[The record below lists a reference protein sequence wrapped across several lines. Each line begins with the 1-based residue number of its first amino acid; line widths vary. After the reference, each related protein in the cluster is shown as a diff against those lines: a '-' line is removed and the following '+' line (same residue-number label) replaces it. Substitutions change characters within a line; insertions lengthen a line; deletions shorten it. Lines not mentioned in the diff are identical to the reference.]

1 MKGRTKVVLA
11 AVIVVIALISIGVYY
26 ITTAGGEI
34 PIGMV
39 APISGTFAEA
49 GKWAVNG
56 AQLAVE
62 ELNASGGVL
71 GKQLRLVVQ
80 DEGQST
86 DTAISA
92 TQMLVQQEGV
102 KFLIGPYWSGD
113 VAAVLPLTSQNKIIQ
128 ILTVSSLDALMVPPQ
143 NTYLFRVTL
152 PDSGYAK
159 AIVEWLKLIGAQKYA
174 YLAEDYKYAH
184 EVGDFSKKFAS
195 EAGIQCVFEGYYPG
209 TATDY
214 TVPINQVVAAKPD
227 ATVVIM
233 EGTNGIDFQK
243 QYSMNKEASK
253 IPVLHFETLLIDSR
267 QASSVEAANPGG
279 MNYVFVGVTSTMTNR
294 DAVKSF
300 ADKLKNKYG
309 IDYNH
314 YSADAYDG
322 VMVLAQ
328 AIKRAGSL
336 EPDAVANALMKTDW
350 SGVGGRRAFESNHNP
365 KVGLE
370 YICGTVYQVF
380 VEGGAIKYKVVW
392 PPSIAEAS
400 PINPAT
406 GTVFKK

>member
-300 ADKLKNKYG
+300 ADKLKNKNG
-309 IDYNH
+309 ISYNH
-314 YSADAYDG
+314 
-322 VMVLAQ
+322 
-328 AIKRAGSL
+328 
-336 EPDAVANALMKTDW
+336 N
-350 SGVGGRRAFESNHNP
+350 
-365 KVGLE
+365 
-370 YICGTVYQVF
+370 
-380 VEGGAIKYKVVW
+380 
-392 PPSIAEAS
+392 
-400 PINPAT
+400 
-406 GTVFKK
+406 